1 MCNDSVIYRKPAISY
16 TNLQS
21 IFRELLLDV
30 KYQLFYAAV
39 DARSYV
45 IVACSLSESPEEKI
59 NFYIIFSNC
68 YKLNY
73 KLNYEITM

>member
-59 NFYIIFSNC
+59 NSLIQ
-68 YKLNY
+68 
-73 KLNYEITM
+73 